1 MEDDKKAPEGDVL
14 KAVTDKPEYKELMDQ
29 VPESHQKEV
38 FEEVSKLAA
47 KYQGIYD
54 FLAKSFEDPEVRKK
68 LMIEMQKKQ
77 RVD

>member
-1 MEDDKKAPEGDVL
+1 MKDDKKAPEADIL
-14 KAVTDKPEYKELMDQ
+14 KTITDKPEYKELMDQ
-29 VPESHQKEV
+29 IPENNQKEV
-38 FEEVSKLAA
+38 LEEISKLAA
-47 KYQGIYD
+47 QYQGIYD